1 MNRILCSTGALLGRA
16 NGRDFTLLADLE
28 KRLECD
34 GFELMMYD
42 DWYEKADAAA
52 SFLTGLKKPFV
63 TFHVEKGV
71 GDMISRNAD
80 GDSERALILFE
91 QNCKLARTIGSEK
104 LVLHLW
110 SGPDSDKDMPHC
122 IEMYSR
128 CRDIAQK
135 YGVLLTVENVVC
147 NRNDPISNMHTVL
160 KAYPDAV
167 FTYDTKM
174 AEFHG
179 QLMDI
184 ALDENRSL
192 WEKVVHL
199 HVNDYKGGVMDW
211 SRLKTLHL
219 GEGQIDF
226 ERFFEFVRGTGYK
239 GDITVESTSFGK
251 TDGIIDTDKMNRS
264 LIKARELMN
273 G

>member
-34 GFELMMYD
+34 GFELMMYE
-42 DWYEKADAAA
+42 DWYEKAGAAA
-52 SFLTGLKKPFV
+52 AFLKGLEKPCV
-63 TFHVEKGV
+63 TFHVEKRV
-71 GDMISRNAD
+71 GDLISRNAE
-80 GDSERALILFE
+80 GDTEKAAELFE
-91 QNCKLARTIGSEK
+91 LNCKLAQEIGSEK

-110 SGPDSDKDMPHC
+110 SGLDSDKDMPHC
-122 IEMYSR
+122 IEMYAI

-135 YGVLLTVENVVC
+135 YDILLTVENVVC
-147 NRNDPISNMHTVL
+147 NRNDPISDMHTVL

-184 ALDENRSL
+184 ALDENRPL
-192 WEKVVHL
+192 WERVVHL
-199 HVNDYKGGVMDW
+199 HANDYKGGIKDW
-211 SRLKTLHL
+211 ANLKTLHL
-219 GEGQIDF
+219 GEGQADLEGF
-226 ERFFEFVRGTGYK
+226 FDLVRERGYK

-251 TDGIIDTDKMNRS
+251 TDGIIDVDKMNAS
-264 LIKARELMN
+264 LAKARELIN